1 MTNREVFLAAVRGIP
16 NHHLTQALN
25 QLTPGTDWRGSSR
38 ALMADSYENSN
49 HDDPIVRSRGHNR
62 MRNLDL
68 ETLAMLARAR
78 ADGYALWFDPA
89 SVRAFRYAQSEEAK
103 KAKAAAAAPEML
115 NALYA
120 VTLHFSG
127 LPLMDADRDVLAKA
141 FAAIAKAEGR
151 S

>member
-1 MTNREVFLAAVRGIP
+1 MTNREAFLAAVRGIP

-25 QLTPGTDWRGSSR
+25 QLTPGIDWRGSSR
-38 ALMADSYENSN
+38 ARMAESYDNSN
-49 HDDPIVRSRGHNR
+49 NDDPLVRSRGHNR
-62 MRNLDL
+62 MKSLDL

-78 ADGYALWFDPA
+78 ADGYALWFDPT
-89 SVRAFRYAQSEEAK
+89 SVRAFRAAQSEEAK
-103 KAKAAAAAPEML
+103 KARVAAAADEML

-127 LPLMDADRDVLAKA
+127 LPLMEADRDVLAKA
-141 FAAIAKAEGR
+141 FAAIAKAEGK